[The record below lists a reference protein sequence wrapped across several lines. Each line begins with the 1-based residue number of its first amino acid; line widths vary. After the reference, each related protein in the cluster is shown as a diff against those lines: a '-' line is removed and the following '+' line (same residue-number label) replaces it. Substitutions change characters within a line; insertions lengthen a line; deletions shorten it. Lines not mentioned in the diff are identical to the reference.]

1 MTQTNYHHRPFPTYV
16 IPRRNRQNTTD
27 HNRQSCSVLLIQW
40 PHQQLYLTNRKRPLL
55 VGIEKLREVSR
66 KKSLKEFIRKKNNQ
80 KFKLKHIYTY
90 TQKVL
95 HTNSHCTLKKKNRVF
110 LMLCL
115 VFSCFKFS
123 PVWFP
128 SIFGELYEIRTFSFS
143 SGFSKVD
150 MYNAMRSA

>member
-95 HTNSHCTLKKKNRVF
+95 HTNSHCTLKKKIECFWCCVLCF
-110 LMLCL
+110 LVLNFLPYDFRLFL
-115 VFSCFKFS
+115 VSCTKLEHFHL
-123 PVWFP
+123 V
-128 SIFGELYEIRTFSFS
+128 R
-143 SGFSKVD
+143 GFQ
-150 MYNAMRSA
+150 R